1 METINN
7 IELRDAN
14 IYPDEIVLNK
24 ILGQSY
30 AAYKDLLE
38 LFPKYQMNYEWRYYN
53 DGKAWLC
60 KVQRKKKTII
70 WMSAWNG
77 YMQATIYFPMILLE
91 KVLALDLT
99 EESKEKIINTKNVGK
114 SKPCIFEIR
123 SSDILVDFVKVM
135 EFKIN
140 NK

>member
-30 AAYKDLLE
+30 PVYINLLE
-38 LFPKYQMNYEWRYYN
+38 LFHKHQFIYEWNYYN

-60 KVQRKKKTII
+60 KVQKKKKTIA
-70 WMSAWNG
+70 WMSAWKDF
-77 YMQATIYFPMILLE
+77 MQVTIYIPLTLLE
-91 KVLALDLT
+91 KVLALEID
-99 EESKEKIINTKNVGK
+99 ERVKDKIIHTKNVGR

-123 SSDILVDFVKVM
+123 TSEILIDLEKVI
-135 EFKIN
+135 EFKITS
-140 NK
+140 K